1 MAIVAMMAFINTTTK
16 FNIVIYIPETN
27 ISVSSSKFRFHQ
39 PSFNTYEKYKM
50 IRFLNLAALAFLFLQ
65 STEASMN
72 PLMLSRTAML
82 KSVRKTSQISNLS
95 TSISGQSSIS
105 PVDEWFEDGCDD
117 LLEASTSYNPDQKK
131 VDMCSAA
138 AAASPINPVIKNLA
152 RGAFLRVASDISG
165 GTALEN
171 IKCRVTASGDGPFKS
186 TRDIMSEPGGWL
198 NLWTGTPSR
207 TVEGALLGAVFLVGS
222 AATKK
227 QVLAMGAGKNMAA
240 LAGGVVGGV
249 AQAVVMT
256 PAGMVFTSLNVNKG
270 KPGYENDT
278 AMSVAK
284 RIIDENG
291 LKGMYVGGTPMAIR
305 QASNWASRGL
315 FTELCRTNL
324 KLSRFGL
331 LGEIGSGVIGGVGSC
346 WNTPIETVRVL
357 MQRDVGCGLPPKT
370 FGQYVDEE
378 MEAGGVP
385 ALFRGVT
392 PRAVQAVWQTVFMVV
407 VPNLLGL

>member
-1 MAIVAMMAFINTTTK
+1 MLKTIRKAG
-16 FNIVIYIPETN
+16 P
-27 ISVSSSKFRFHQ
+27 SSS
-39 PSFNTYEKYKM
+39 
-50 IRFLNLAALAFLFLQ
+50 
-65 STEASMN
+65 
-72 PLMLSRTAML
+72 
-82 KSVRKTSQISNLS
+82 S
-95 TSISGQSSIS
+95 TSMSAGASASYPDTSI
-105 PVDEWFEDGCDD
+105 DEWYEDGCDE
-117 LLEASTSYNPDQKK
+117 LLEASSVYERSNDSDYKNEK
-131 VDMCSAA
+131 EVAMCAM
-138 AAASPINPVIKNLA
+138 NPVVKNLA

-186 TRDIMSEPGGWL
+186 TRDIMSEEGGWL
-198 NLWTGTPSR
+198 NLWSGTPSR
-207 TVEGALLGAVFLVGS
+207 TVEGALLGAVFLVAS
-222 AATKK
+222 AATKT
-227 QVLAMGAGKNMAA
+227 QVMQMGAGKNLAA

-270 KPGYENDT
+270 KPGYENDNALT
-278 AMSVAK
+278 VAQ
-284 RIIDENG
+284 RIIAEKG
-291 LKGMYVGGTPMAIR
+291 WAGMYIGGTPMAIR

-331 LGEIGSGVIGGVGSC
+331 LGEIGSGVIGGLGSC

-357 MQRDVGCGLPPKT
+357 MQRDVGMGLEPKT
-370 FGQYVDEE
+370 FGGYIDAEI
-378 MEAGGVP
+378 EAGGVP

-407 VPNLLGL
+407 VPNFCSREGQ